1 MLGSWATLKERSK
14 NEVHDNIELLLYIF
28 QSQTQFEQS
37 STLSNSNYIKV
48 FKIYLLKL
56 LRKFV
61 VNETL
66 LFPSTKTKTEKL
78 YYQILQ

>member
-1 MLGSWATLKERSK
+1 MLGSWATLTERSK

-48 FKIYLLKL
+48 SKIYLLT
-56 LRKFV
+56 F
-61 VNETL
+61 TL
-66 LFPSTKTKTEKL
+66 EATQNLDDICRIRAYVMMLFFI
-78 YYQILQ
+78 YWF

>member
-1 MLGSWATLKERSK
+1 MLGSWATLTERSK

-48 FKIYLLKL
+48 SKIYLLT
-56 LRKFV
+56 F
-61 VNETL
+61 TL
-66 LFPSTKTKTEKL
+66 EATQNLDDI
-78 YYQILQ
+78 YRILASSKKKRM